1 MRLGCNLNS
10 NFNWKKLSK
19 NQQRLQWS
27 RRLDDPE
34 KNSEQKRFLRKKFR
48 LPVSKNQQI
57 WAIFTFVLT
66 RRHPKPLW
74 EKLTGNSASKT
85 FDNWWIC
92 ISNWLPRMSMLRKE
106 EKTFVDLF
114 LVLSKVVLFSELK
127 RYLLPDNNREKTSK
141 SSQKNALFLFCQRYK
156 GTSLW
161 FSYG

>member
-10 NFNWKKLSK
+10 NFNWKRTSNGFNDGADVWTTRK
-19 NQQRLQWS
+19 N
-27 RRLDDPE
+27 
-34 KNSEQKRFLRKKFR
+34 NSEQKRFLRKKFR

-127 RYLLPDNNREKTSK
+127 RYLLPDNNRGKNFRIMSK
-141 SSQKNALFLFCQRYK
+141 KRVIFILPTLQRH
-156 GTSLW
+156 
-161 FSYG
+161 